1 MRVSCCSIQ
10 AWPRSELLF
19 VVSFERRVNPN
30 PTVVQ
35 DTDIPQNKN
44 KWSNAKPTKHRSNAD
59 QVVIPTLGRFQEVK
73 LRDKHT
79 RIDMRIQNVRSYP
92 GSCSHVCGTEMRY

>member
-1 MRVSCCSIQ
+1 MLQHTSLAAFRTFVCSILRT
-10 AWPRSELLF
+10 PCE
-19 VVSFERRVNPN
+19 PN

-35 DTDIPQNKN
+35 DTVIFRKIKT

-73 LRDKHT
+73 LRDKYT

-92 GSCSHVCGTEMRY
+92 GSSSHVCGTEMRC